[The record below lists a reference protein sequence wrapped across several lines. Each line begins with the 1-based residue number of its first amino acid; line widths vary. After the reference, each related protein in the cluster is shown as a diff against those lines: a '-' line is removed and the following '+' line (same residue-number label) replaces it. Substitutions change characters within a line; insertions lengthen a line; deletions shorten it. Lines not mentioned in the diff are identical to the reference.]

1 MDYAQLL
8 SREEIRLPLPQELL
22 AGKRVLVTGG
32 GGSIGSE
39 LCRQIA
45 GADVKELV
53 ALDVNENGA
62 YALASELKGCP
73 FRVEIGSIRDRR
85 RMGQVFSRLRPELV
99 FHAAAHKHVP
109 LMEACPGEAI
119 KNNVFGTRNVLEAAC
134 SAGAEKIL
142 LISTD
147 KAVCPSSVMGATK
160 FLAEQL
166 TRFSWGETACMAVRF
181 GSEAQ

>member
-1 MDYAQLL
+1 MDYVQLL

-62 YALASELKGCP
+62 YALASELKGRP

-85 RMGQVFSRLRPELV
+85 RMVQVCARLRP
-99 FHAAAHKHVP
+99 
-109 LMEACPGEAI
+109 
-119 KNNVFGTRNVLEAAC
+119 
-134 SAGAEKIL
+134 
-142 LISTD
+142 
-147 KAVCPSSVMGATK
+147 
-160 FLAEQL
+160 
-166 TRFSWGETACMAVRF
+166 
-181 GSEAQ
+181 